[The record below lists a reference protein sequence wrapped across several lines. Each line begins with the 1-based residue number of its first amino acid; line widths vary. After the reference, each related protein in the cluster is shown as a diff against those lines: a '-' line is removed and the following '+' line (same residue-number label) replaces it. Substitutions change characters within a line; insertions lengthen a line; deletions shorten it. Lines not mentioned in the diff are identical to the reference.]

1 MRKRKEWMKFLS
13 VALSV
18 AMLGTSIQ
26 VPEMEVQAQ
35 EVSEAV
41 TESEEESEAAQ
52 NEQQEESKEVETST
66 EEASET
72 EGAEEKVSEEETS
85 ETETS
90 EAETSEETSETENAE
105 TQVSEPETSEETE
118 TEEETTEEETTEEET
133 ETETETETELARI
146 KEEAV
151 ALAYGVDVNQG
162 DDGYSSFM
170 EDKVVADFKFG
181 DTISADAVYD
191 SSVGYGFADNTY
203 QTEAKGWS
211 GNVYYPREESLDTAN
226 ASYVKDDA
234 ECVAIDSKAWTET
247 ESTGYGVFTYEN
259 TSAFLVDLYNADYQV
274 EVTFENP
281 TDSSYSAYVKAE
293 NISKVT
299 GIEVGAG
306 ASKKVSFTACV
317 VDGQLNLKTIGTS
330 SATAL
335 DDAGTKTVYVSRI
348 KVTRLATN
356 QTESK
361 PTVFIAS
368 DSTVQTYDS
377 YYYPQTGWGQTLAMF
392 FGTDVDEYE
401 CEDCNFSQAQSYE
414 TENVIVENR
423 AIGGRSSKSYVEEGK
438 LDDLL
443 EDIKPGDYLLVQW
456 GHNDA
461 TYSRPNRYVSSD
473 DFRKWMMY
481 YVNGAIQRGAT
492 PVLVTPVARYSYT
505 TNADGTLKSFASNFE
520 AYRQV
525 MLQIA
530 KDENVPYV
538 DLTQRS
544 IDVCN
549 DFGIEG
555 AKSLFLHVSAGDY
568 PSGAYAGG
576 ATDSTHLQYY
586 GAYKFAQCV
595 ADGILEYDET
605 DKLDTLKG
613 YVVSKKSDSVPEKV
627 TGLKITSTGATSVSF
642 SWDAEETAELYYI
655 YRAESDD
662 FKDAEKYSVT
672 SSTKYTDNACEAG
685 KTYYYAVAGFN
696 DKGVGE
702 LSDSVETTTKTA
714 GYRFDFNY
722 NNSPTMEGWTGVN
735 QDQMYDKNVGYGWIT
750 APGNGRDRSGNGKD
764 DSSAMADDFCLG
776 AGEFAV
782 DLPNGDYE
790 VTVYAADLLAGT
802 STIKPAYTAEG
813 KSLGSIACKQA
824 LGSCTNTVRV
834 TDGQLNLVVGGTNM
848 YINGMTITALLESPS
863 GLVATEGAALET
875 KYSFLLSFNQVTD
888 AAGYSI
894 YQKGTTDKE
903 FKVVKTFTTEEY
915 TEDELSCKSLS
926 VDLGDEYQY
935 YMTCYTSDAT
945 ESAPSETIT
954 VKALVDTAV
963 PTAPKNLI
971 CVSPTKDETKL
982 QNKIELSW
990 DASTVEES
998 KYPVI
1003 KYVIYRSD
1011 KDEND
1016 KGFKEFE
1023 KVGESTTTKYVDE
1036 TVKTNISYYYKVSAM
1051 NAGGEGELSKVCKTP
1066 VAGTLVRGGRES
1078 YSDRALVAVS
1088 LEGSAGAENYI
1099 SATDSEGN
1107 ALTKGVYL
1115 SWRSYEADMNGNNEC
1130 TTTFDVYCNDKL
1142 IANDIKVTNMVYE
1155 GGTASDTFKVVGN
1168 NDSRLGLKE
1177 STAKCWKNQYLEL
1190 ALYCPENETMPD
1202 GSTCDYT
1209 ANDMSL
1215 GDLDGDGELELLVKW
1230 YPSNAKDNSGSGY
1243 TGKTFIDAYD
1253 VDFSTGDVKLLWR
1266 IDLGVNIRSG
1276 AHYTQFQVWDFDCDG
1291 KAEVA
1296 MKTADGTTVYTSTDG
1311 TAAGLE
1317 ELDYIGACSSADL
1330 PVDTVSDKN
1339 DYRNTSGY
1347 VLDGPEYFTIF
1358 NGDDGTVVD
1367 TTDYIPERGSVSAWG
1382 DAYGNRVDRFL
1393 SATAYLDGETPFAVF
1408 CRGYYTRTCLT
1419 AYYLK
1424 DTDGDGV
1431 GDKIDTYWTFDTDEA
1446 GNQYEA
1452 QGNHG
1457 LSVNDIDND
1466 GMDEI
1471 IYGSL
1476 VIDHDGT
1483 VKYSTGLGHG
1493 DAMHVSDWVSWNDG
1507 LEIMAVHEHDD
1518 AAYHV
1523 EIHDAETGKVLMG
1536 YYTGK
1541 DTGRGVASDIDPTAE
1556 GAEWW
1561 SIASPTYE
1569 SNDEPE
1575 WDSTDGEV
1583 YSTWSTLDELV
1594 KLSNVTPASNATLFW
1609 DGDLLSEIQDHTFN
1623 KTAYAPTGVSIAKWN
1638 YEESKQ
1644 EKLLYSTEIYSSNG
1658 TKGNLGIIADFLGD
1672 WREEFIA
1679 RCANDNSK
1687 VRIYTTT
1694 IQTDYVV
1701 PCLLENLAYREG
1713 VAWENVGYNQ
1723 PANLS
1728 YLLSEGL
1735 VTAELSEGK
1744 VTQTNAEIIF
1754 TPANDGTRYGHEIEA
1769 YEIYRAD
1776 ADGEYKL
1783 IDTVK
1788 AGDLKKVTTGA
1799 GDTAKEEEEETK
1811 LVSYKFDFGGK
1822 DGKNSSKVGPCMDE
1836 YTEITSESASYE
1848 NSEEGYGLTADSLAG
1863 ITFRYYAGGTTT
1875 YSDNYDA
1882 SYAALFDDCAMGW
1895 NSDVVFKA
1903 NVPNGKYDVKV
1914 LTSHVSGTAKNL
1926 IYIQDMDTQVA
1937 RFANKNTVNEAAAS
1951 VEVKDGVLTVKVT
1964 LDPNYSGA
1972 VCLNGL
1978 EIVQTESYEE
1988 KEEESA
1994 GSTTGTKDAY
2004 SYTDTGLEQATAYS
2018 YKIAAVVDGKTSFMS
2033 RPLNI
2038 ETAVAISSVET
2049 LKEVTLVEGTPIA
2062 EGETAASLL
2071 PASVKV
2077 TTEAGEEVDYAVA
2090 WDVSALDMSTVGT
2103 YTVYGSLKGYDE
2115 SITLKVKVIANEVK
2129 GYAAIDDI
2137 TTIVGVTITLPA
2149 TVDVEYTNTTK
2160 IAKAITWDTTGLD
2173 FNTIGDYEVSGK
2185 VEDSEDVLTIKVHVV
2200 DTYITE
2206 VPTSY
2211 AEVDLNSQDVIGVLP
2226 KTVAAKFADEKTSN
2240 VMVTWDEEAV
2250 AAIDVTKVGTTT
2262 VTGKVEGF
2270 EEAVSLQV
2278 SVVYPAVWKIDFG
2291 IKAEA
2296 EADGWTGVTVNPKG
2310 GSKTVAELGIAYSE
2324 EKGYGF
2330 LDESAVIQGRQES
2343 YTQAGVL
2350 TEAVYTDFAI
2360 PDGQTFVMDV
2370 PNGVYQVEL
2379 VSGSAYKSTVKAT
2392 IEGTAKNVGNS
2403 ASAYTV
2409 GSLEVTVEDGQL
2421 TCEFTSGATSRL
2433 DAIIVR
2439 QISADE
2445 TAGGDEDKDDT
2456 EDGNQPGENTPGS
2469 GSEENGDNDSSN
2481 GNASNESASN
2491 DNSSNDNSS
2500 NDNSSNESVSGSTTS
2515 VANTTT
2521 IADSNVP
2528 LASGIT
2534 QAGLPYLVLQGDESL
2549 RLKSEFLNKYRG
2561 RNLYLMAHLGN
2572 GIGFTI
2578 FSEQSADK
2586 EVKLATEIKKLP
2598 NFAIGFTTFHLH
2610 PLQTAQLS
2618 YTIGVHVNVGSEFV
2632 GRTAYIFKKSL
2643 LTGEYEQVLITTVNE
2658 IGNVAVQTTDLTDF
2672 MILVED

>member
-18 AMLGTSIQ
+18 AMLGTSVQ
-26 VPEMEVQAQ
+26 VPGMEVQAQ
-35 EVSEAV
+35 ENVSESTA
-41 TESEEESEAAQ
+41 EAEEESEAEESA
-52 NEQQEESKEVETST
+52 QQET
-66 EEASET
+66 EEKST
-72 EGAEEKVSEEETS
+72 SEEETS
-85 ETETS
+85 TAEEESTE
-90 EAETSEETSETENAE
+90 SEETSETESS
-105 TQVSEPETSEETE
+105 VEETE
-118 TEEETTEEETTEEET
+118 ETEEEETTEEETTEEET
-133 ETETETETELARI
+133 ETETETETEMELMLL
-146 KEEAV
+146 KDEEV
-151 ALAYGVDVNQG
+151 PLAYGVTVAQG
-162 DDGYSSFM
+162 DDGYSSFT
-170 EDKVVADFKFG
+170 EDQVVADFVFG
-181 DTISADAVYD
+181 DNVSADTVYD

-203 QTEAKGWS
+203 PTEAKGWES
-211 GNVYYPREESLDTAN
+211 NVYYPREESLDTGK
-226 ASYVKDDA
+226 ASYVKDDKD
-234 ECVAIDSKAWTET
+234 CVGIDSKAWTET
-247 ESTGYGVFTYEN
+247 ESTGYGVYTYEN

-274 EVTFENP
+274 EVTLTNP
-281 TDSSYSAYVKAE
+281 TDSTYTAYVKAE
-293 NISKVT
+293 NISKLT
-299 GIEVGAG
+299 GVEVGAG
-306 ASKKVSFTACV
+306 ASKTVTFTACV

-330 SATAL
+330 SATTMDGA
-335 DDAGTKTVYVSRI
+335 DTQTVYVSRI
-348 KVTRLATN
+348 KLTRLATN

-361 PTVFIAS
+361 PTIFIAS

-392 FGTDVDEYE
+392 FGTSVDEYE

-443 EDIKPGDYLLVQW
+443 EDIKPGDYLFVQW

-461 TYSRPNRYVSSD
+461 TYSRPNRYVSSN
-473 DFRKWMMY
+473 DFEKWMMY
-481 YVNGAIQRGAT
+481 YVNGARQRGAT

-505 TNADGTLKSFASNFE
+505 TNADGSLNSFASNFE

-525 MLQIA
+525 MLKIA
-530 KDENVPYV
+530 KNENVPYV

-555 AKSLFLHVSAGDY
+555 AKSLFLHVAAGDY
-568 PSGAYAGG
+568 PGGAYAGG

-595 ADGILEYDET
+595 ADGVLEYEDT
-605 DKLDTLKG
+605 DQLDTLKQ
-613 YVVSKKSDSVPEKV
+613 YVVSKKSDSVPQKI
-627 TGLKITSTGATSVSF
+627 TGLKVTSTGATSVSF
-642 SWDAEETAELYYI
+642 SWDAEDTAELYYI
-655 YRAESDD
+655 YRSESDSFD
-662 FKDAEKYSVT
+662 SAEKYSVT
-672 SSTKYTDNACEAG
+672 SSTKYTDNSCAAG

-722 NNSPTMEGWTGVN
+722 NNSTTMDGWTGVN
-735 QDQMYDKNVGYGWIT
+735 QDQMYDATVGYGWIT
-750 APGNGRDRSGNGKD
+750 APGNGRYRSGNGND

-790 VTVYAADLLAGT
+790 VTIYAADLLPGT

-834 TDGQLNLVVGGTNM
+834 TDGQLNIEVGGTNM

-863 GLVATEGAALET
+863 GLVATEGSAKEN
-875 KYSFLLSFNQVTD
+875 KYSFLLSFNPVSD

-894 YQKGTTDKE
+894 YQKGSTDKE
-903 FKVVKTFTTEEY
+903 FSSVKTFTVEEY
-915 TEDELSCKSLS
+915 KDDELSCKALS

-935 YMTCYTSDAT
+935 YMTCYTADGT

-954 VKALVDTAV
+954 VKAFVDTAV
-963 PTAPKNLI
+963 PSAPKNVV

-982 QNKIELSW
+982 QDKIELSW

-1003 KYVIYRSD
+1003 KYIIYRSD

-1016 KGFKEFE
+1016 KGFKEFV
-1023 KVGESTTTKYVDE
+1023 KVGESTKTSYTDT

-1051 NAGGEGELSKVCKTP
+1051 NAGGEGEQSETCKTP
-1066 VAGTLVRGGRES
+1066 VAGTLAKGGRES
-1078 YSDRALVAVS
+1078 YSDRALVAIS
-1088 LEGSAGAENYI
+1088 LAGDAGAQTCI
-1099 SATDSEGN
+1099 SATDSDGN
-1107 ALTKGVYL
+1107 ELTKGVYL
-1115 SWRSYEADMNGNNEC
+1115 SWRSYEADFNSEKEC
-1130 TTTFDVYCNDKL
+1130 TTTFDVYCNGEL
-1142 IANDIKVTNMVYE
+1142 IANDISVTNMVYE
-1155 GGTASDTFKVVGN
+1155 GGTASDTFKVVGS
-1168 NDSRLGLKE
+1168 NDSKLGLKE
-1177 STAKCWKNQYLEL
+1177 SSAKCWANQYLEL
-1190 ALYCPENETMPD
+1190 SLYCPENETMPD

-1215 GDLDGDGELELLVKW
+1215 GDLDGDGELELIVKW
-1230 YPSNAKDNSGSGY
+1230 YPSNAQDNSKGGY
-1243 TGKTFIDAYD
+1243 TGKTFLDGYD
-1253 VDFSTGDVKLLWR
+1253 VDFSTGEVKLLWR

-1291 KAEVA
+1291 KAEIAV
-1296 MKTADGTTVYTSTDG
+1296 KTADGTTVYTSTDG

-1317 ELDYIGACSSADL
+1317 ELDYVGACSAADL
-1330 PVDTVSDKN
+1330 PVDTVSEKN
-1339 DYRNTSGY
+1339 DYRNSSGY

-1358 NGDDGTVVD
+1358 NGEDGSIID

-1424 DTDGDGV
+1424 DTDGDGI
-1431 GDKIDTYWTFDTDEA
+1431 GDTIDTYWTFDTNEA
-1446 GNQYEA
+1446 GSEYEA

-1457 LSVNDIDND
+1457 LSVNDVDND

-1476 VIDHDGT
+1476 CIDHDGT

-1507 LEIMAVHEHDD
+1507 LEIMAVHEHDN
-1518 AAYHV
+1518 ATYHV
-1523 EIHDAETGKVLMG
+1523 EIHDAETGEMLMG
-1536 YYTGK
+1536 YNTGK
-1541 DTGRGVASDIDPTAE
+1541 DTGRGVASDIDPTSE

-1583 YSTWSTLDELV
+1583 YSTWSNLNKLV

-1638 YEESKQ
+1638 YEDETQ

-1679 RCANDNSK
+1679 RCANDNNK

-1701 PCLLENLAYREG
+1701 PCLLEDLAYREG

-1723 PANLS
+1723 PANVS
-1728 YLLSEGL
+1728 CLLSEGL

-1744 VTQTNAEIIF
+1744 ITQTTAEVIF
-1754 TPANDGTRYGHEIEA
+1754 TAANDGTGYGHDIEG

-1776 ADGEYKL
+1776 GDGEYKL

-1788 AGDLKKVTTGA
+1788 TSELKKVSVGSEGA
-1799 GDTAKEEEEETK
+1799 SEEEEETKEEEK

-1822 DGKNSSKVGPCMDE
+1822 DGKNSSKVGPCME
-1836 YTEITSESASYE
+1836 GYTEITSASASYE
-1848 NSEEGYGLTADSLAG
+1848 DSEEGYGLTAESLKG

-1875 YSDNYDA
+1875 YGNNYDN
-1882 SYAALFDDCAMGW
+1882 SYAALFDDLAMGW

-1937 RFANKNTVNEAAAS
+1937 RYANKNEVNVASAS
-1951 VEVKDGVLTVKVT
+1951 VEVTDGVLTVKVT
-1964 LDPNYSGA
+1964 LDPKYVGA

-1978 EIVQTESYEE
+1978 EIVQTESYAEEE
-1988 KEEESA
+1988 KEEESTEN
-1994 GSTTGTKDAY
+1994 TTGTKTAY
-2004 SYTDTGLEQATAYS
+2004 SYTDTGLQQASTYS
-2018 YKIAAVVDGKTSFMS
+2018 YKIAAVVDGKTSYMS
-2033 RPLNI
+2033 RALEL
-2038 ETAVAISSVET
+2038 ETAVAIASVEE
-2049 LKEVTLVEGTPIA
+2049 LEEVTLVEGTPV
-2062 EGETAASLL
+2062 GEEEAVASLL
-2071 PASVKV
+2071 PATVKV
-2077 TTEAGEEVDYAVA
+2077 TTQEGETLDYAVT
-2090 WDVSALDMSTVGT
+2090 WDVSALDINTVGT
-2103 YTVYGSLKGYDE
+2103 YTVAGTIKGYDE
-2115 SITLKVKVIANEVK
+2115 SIVLKVKVIANEVK
-2129 GYAAIDDI
+2129 GYAELPEL
-2137 TTIVGVTITLPA
+2137 TTIVGVEIALPA

-2160 IAKAITWDTTGLD
+2160 VAKAITWDTTDLD
-2173 FNTIGDYEVSGK
+2173 FNTIGDYQVTGQ
-2185 VEDSEDVLTIKVHVV
+2185 VADSEDTLTLTVHVV
-2200 DTYITE
+2200 DTYITS
-2206 VPTSY
+2206 VATSY
-2211 AEVDLNSQDVIGVLP
+2211 AEIALNSTD
-2226 KTVAAKFADEKTSN
+2226 VAAALPLTVVATYADGKTGN
-2240 VMVTWDEEAV
+2240 VLVTWDETAV
-2250 AAIDVTKVGTTT
+2250 SDIDVTKTGTITI
-2262 VTGKVEGF
+2262 TGKVEGF

-2278 SVVYPAVWKIDFG
+2278 SVVYPAVWKFDFG
-2291 IKAEA
+2291 IKTASEA
-2296 EADGWTGVTVNPKG
+2296 EGWTGVTVNSKG
-2310 GSKTVAELGIAYSE
+2310 GKKTVADLGITYSE

-2330 LDESAVIQGRQES
+2330 LNEAAVIEGRQES

-2350 TEAVYTDFAI
+2350 AENVYTDFAI
-2360 PDGQTFVMDV
+2360 PDGQTFVANV
-2370 PNGVYQVEL
+2370 PNGVYQVQ
-2379 VSGSAYKSTVKAT
+2379 VVGGSAYKSTVKAT
-2392 IEGTAKNVGNS
+2392 IEGTALSVGNS
-2403 ASAYTV
+2403 AGTYTI
-2409 GSLEVTVEDGQL
+2409 GSVEVTVTDGQL

-2439 QISADE
+2439 QISVEE
-2445 TAGGDEDKDDT
+2445 TPGGDEGDNNPDSGNSS
-2456 EDGNQPGENTPGS
+2456 DGDSTTDS
-2469 GSEENGDNDSSN
+2469 GASSDNDSTT
-2481 GNASNESASN
+2481 
-2491 DNSSNDNSS
+2491 DN
-2500 NDNSSNESVSGSTTS
+2500 STTS
-2515 VANTTT
+2515 DSSSSVSSSASSSTTTT
-2521 IADSNVP
+2521 IADSDVP
-2528 LASGIT
+2528 MASGIT
-2534 QAGLPYLVLQGDESL
+2534 QHGLPYLTLQGDEAL
-2549 RLKSEFLNKYRG
+2549 QLKNELFTKYHG
-2561 RNLYLMAHLGN
+2561 KNLYLMAHLGN

-2578 FSEQSADK
+2578 YSEQSADK
-2586 EVKLATEIKKLP
+2586 EVKLATEIKQLP
-2598 NFAIGFTTFHLH
+2598 GFAIGYTTFQLQ
-2610 PLQTAQLS
+2610 PVQTAQLS
-2618 YTIGVHVNVGSEFV
+2618 YTIGVHVNVGSEYV

-2643 LTGEYEQVLITTVNE
+2643 LTGEYEPVLTMKVNE

-2672 MILVED
+2672 MILVEE